1 MYKLFL
7 FFLLL
12 QPCLGYNYFYNTN
25 MTMSIDSPSRV
36 NLTERRRIK
45 IDVPNNEEDE
55 NEK

>member
-1 MYKLFL
+1 
-7 FFLLL
+7 
-12 QPCLGYNYFYNTN
+12 
-25 MTMSIDSPSRV
+25 MSIDSPSRV